1 MTKHDEFVQ
10 QQVAPMLQPGEQIM
24 HMGVLYKAPGLL
36 LQILLLGGL
45 ISWLMTTGYY
55 AVVTSGWRLI
65 LIKAKMSMWMGVK
78 PANQGVEEIYLT
90 NIKQITTSGIAN
102 NRSMTFHFVDGSK
115 RTLRCSPWSKQIT
128 GNAAFFEQL
137 PQIVNN
143 RQLPAGA

>member
-1 MTKHDEFVQ
+1 MTKHDEFVTQ
-10 QQVAPMLQPGEQIM
+10 TVTPLLQPGEQIV

-55 AVVTSGWRLI
+55 AVVTSNWRLL

-78 PANQGVEEIYLT
+78 PANQGIEEIPLANVT
-90 NIKQITTSGIAN
+90 KITTSGFAN
-102 NRSMTFHFVDGSK
+102 NRSMTFHFVDGSS

-128 GNAAFFEQL
+128 GNGAFFEQL
-137 PQIVNN
+137 PQAVNA
-143 RQLPAGA
+143 RQLQA